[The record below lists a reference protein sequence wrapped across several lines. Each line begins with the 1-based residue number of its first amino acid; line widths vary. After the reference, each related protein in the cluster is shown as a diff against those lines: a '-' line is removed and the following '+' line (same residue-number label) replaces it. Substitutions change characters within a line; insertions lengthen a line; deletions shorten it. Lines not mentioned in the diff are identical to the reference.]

1 MIKER
6 PSSIVRDSETV
17 KLERKVGY
25 LCYLESKID
34 NGLVV
39 GFMQT
44 QSKGIKDDYIPDLY
58 NQMNY
63 VFPFTEI

>member
-1 MIKER
+1 MIKGR

-34 NGLVV
+34 MGWWWVLCRHKAKV
-39 GFMQT
+39 
-44 QSKGIKDDYIPDLY
+44 SKMMTTFLTYI
-58 NQMNY
+58 
-63 VFPFTEI
+63 TR